1 MVVITHGLS
10 LTMLMMNIWKKI
22 MRLKKRIVDSKM
34 KMKMRS
40 QEPRVRRTES
50 QVGLSPNLIFYECST
65 GDESKSTSLLAR
77 IRVMYI
83 SPLLCFCLCFCF
95 LLYLQERILLSF
107 NWFI

>member
-34 KMKMRS
+34 KMKMLS
-40 QEPRVRRTES
+40 QEPRARRTES
-50 QVGLSPNLIFYECST
+50 QVGLSPNLIVYECST

-83 SPLLCFCLCFCF
+83 SPRFCLCCCF

>member
-10 LTMLMMNIWKKI
+10 LTMLMMNKWKKI

-34 KMKMRS
+34 KMKMLS

-50 QVGLSPNLIFYECST
+50 QVGLSPNLIVYECST
-65 GDESKSTSLLAR
+65 GDESESTSLLAR

-83 SPLLCFCLCFCF
+83 SPLLCFRLCCF

-107 NWFI
+107 KWFI

>member
-1 MVVITHGLS
+1 MVVITRGLS

-34 KMKMRS
+34 KMKMLS

-50 QVGLSPNLIFYECST
+50 QVGLSPNLIVYECST
-65 GDESKSTSLLAR
+65 GDESNVYIAPSLFPF
-77 IRVMYI
+77 V
-83 SPLLCFCLCFCF
+83 LLF

-107 NWFI
+107 KWFI